1 MSMFRTLAVCAAA
14 LALFS
19 APARAQG
26 YPDRPVTII
35 VGFPAGGANDIVA
48 RSVGEKMSAKLGQP
62 IIIENVGGAGGTLGA
77 QRAARAEPNGYTLFM
92 AAGAH
97 ALAPSLH
104 KSLPY
109 DLIADF
115 QPISRV
121 ASSAYL
127 VALHPSVPADT
138 VSELIAYA
146 KANPGK
152 LNFASSGVGAPP
164 HLAGVLF
171 QQLTGVNLVHIPYK
185 GDTPA
190 LTDLLGGQVQ
200 LAFIAISAT
209 KGHIDAGRL
218 KALAVTDSAR
228 SDVFP
233 NLPTLDEA
241 GVKGYALSTW
251 WGLLAPKGVP
261 DAVVATM
268 HAAVVDALKDPAVV
282 KRFGDLGIKPVGSS
296 PREFAEVLRVEIKKY
311 GEIARAA
318 GVTPQ

>member
-1 MSMFRTLAVCAAA
+1 LLIRLAA
-14 LALFS
+14 LTIAS
-19 APARAQG
+19 APAVAQT
-26 YPDRPVTII
+26 YPDRPITFV
-35 VGFPAGGANDIVA
+35 VSYPAGGANDIVA
-48 RSVGEKMSAKLGQP
+48 RSVGEKMSAKLGQQ
-62 IIIENVGGAGGTLGA
+62 IIVENVGGGGGTIGA
-77 QRAARAEPNGYTLFM
+77 ARAARAEPDGYTLLM

-97 ALAPSLH
+97 ALAPSLY

-115 QPISRV
+115 KPISRI
-121 ASSAYL
+121 ASSSYL
-127 VALHPSVPADT
+127 VALHPSVPANT
-138 VSELIAYA
+138 IPELIAYA

-171 QQLTGVNLVHIPYK
+171 QQLTGTELVHIPYK

-200 LAFIAISAT
+200 LAFIAVSAT
-209 KGHIDAGRL
+209 KTHVEAGRL
-218 KALAVTDSAR
+218 KALAVTDSVR
-228 SDVFP
+228 TDVFP

-251 WGLLAPKGVP
+251 WGLLAPKGTP
-261 DAVVATM
+261 DAVISAV
-268 HAAVVDALKDPAVV
+268 HEAAVDALKNPAVV
-282 KRFGDLGIKPVGSS
+282 KRFSDLGLKPEGSS
-296 PREFAEVLRVEIKKY
+296 PKEFAAILQTEIKKY
-311 GEIARAA
+311 GDIAKAA

>member
-1 MSMFRTLAVCAAA
+1 MSSFRTLLVGLAA
-14 LALFS
+14 LALVGT
-19 APARAQG
+19 PAVAQT
-26 YPDRPVTII
+26 YPNRPITFV
-35 VGFPAGGANDIVA
+35 VSYPAGGANDIVA

-62 IIIENVGGAGGTLGA
+62 IIVENVGGGGGTIGA
-77 QRAARAEPNGYTLFM
+77 ARAARAEPDGYTLFM

-97 ALAPSLH
+97 ALAPSLY

-115 QPISRV
+115 KPISRV
-121 ASSAYL
+121 ASSSYL
-127 VALHPSVPADT
+127 VALHPSVPANT
-138 VSELIAYA
+138 IPELIAYA

-171 QQLTGVNLVHIPYK
+171 QQLTGTELVHIPYK

-200 LAFIAISAT
+200 LAFIAVSAT
-209 KGHIDAGRL
+209 KAHIDAGRL
-218 KALAVTDSAR
+218 KAIAVTDSAR
-228 SDVFP
+228 TDVFP

-261 DAVVATM
+261 DTVVTTM
-268 HAAVVDALKDPAVV
+268 HEAVVDALKDPVVV
-282 KRFGDLGIKPVGSS
+282 KRFGELGLKPVGSS
-296 PREFAEVLRVEIKKY
+296 PQEFAAVLQTEIKKY
-311 GEIARAA
+311 GDIAKAA